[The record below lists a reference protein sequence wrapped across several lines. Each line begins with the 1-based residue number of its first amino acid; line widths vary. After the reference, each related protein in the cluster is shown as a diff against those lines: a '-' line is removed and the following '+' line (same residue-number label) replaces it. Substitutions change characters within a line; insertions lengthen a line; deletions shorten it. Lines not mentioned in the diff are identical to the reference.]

1 MSDQHQLHWWG
12 DPRKWF
18 RALLMLDGT
27 PHEIALGA
35 AIGMFIALTPTV
47 GIQMLIVLTVALLT
61 RPFFRFN
68 KMAGLL
74 AVYVSNPLTL
84 VPLYWFNYTIGTIY
98 FPSTISRDEFAQIF
112 EYHGLQE
119 WWHAMVHLFVDLGV
133 PLLTGSLVVATLGG
147 LVTYPLV
154 LRLFNRVKRT
164 KRRSKAVTSSGSTK
178 DRVQQLPLRVH

>member
-1 MSDQHQLHWWG
+1 M
-12 DPRKWF
+12 WF

-47 GIQMLIVLTVALLT
+47 GIQMLLVLTVALLT
-61 RPFFRFN
+61 RPLFRFN

-74 AVYVSNPLTL
+74 AVYVSNPLTV

-98 FPSTISRDEFAQIF
+98 FPSTITREEFARIF

-119 WWHAMVHLFVDLGV
+119 WWTAMIHLFVDLGV
-133 PLLTGSLVVATLGG
+133 PLLTGSLVVAIIGG
-147 LVTYPLV
+147 FVTYPLV
-154 LRLFNRVKRT
+154 LRLFQSVKRT
-164 KRRSKAVTSSGSTK
+164 KRVNKQVTSGGPTK
-178 DRVQQLPLRVH
+178 ERVQHEHARVH